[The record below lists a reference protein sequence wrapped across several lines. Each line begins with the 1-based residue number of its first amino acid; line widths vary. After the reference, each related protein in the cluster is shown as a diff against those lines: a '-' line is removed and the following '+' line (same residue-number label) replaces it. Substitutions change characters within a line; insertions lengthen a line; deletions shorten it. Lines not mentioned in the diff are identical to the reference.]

1 VSSARAAVSLPAEP
15 MIFDSTVPTDPT
27 VTAVLDAV
35 LRAVPGLDGGPF
47 HVSGLPGGLTNQ
59 NYQVVAANGRHLVVR
74 LSAPQSD
81 LLAIDRDA
89 EHANSLAAAAA
100 GVAPRVLGYL
110 PELGALAIDWIDGR
124 TLTPADL
131 DDAAT
136 LGRVAATCRQ
146 LHAGPRFTS
155 DFDMVALQRRYL
167 ELVITRGF
175 RLPSTYLDL
184 LPRITAIGNALA
196 IHPLPTVPC
205 HNDLLAANLM
215 DDGERIWFIDFEYS
229 GNADPCFELGD
240 LWSETGLPPDRLE
253 VVVAAY
259 FGKASR
265 PLLAR
270 ARLFGLLAN
279 YGWTLWASIQAATS
293 TVDFDFWAWGLEKYE
308 RAAAELAGPDIAGLI
323 TAVQQ

>member
-1 VSSARAAVSLPAEP
+1 VSSARATVSLPPGP
-15 MIFDSTVPTDPT
+15 MTTDPT
-27 VTAVLDAV
+27 VPAVMAAV

-47 HVSGLPGGLTNQ
+47 HVSGLPGGLTNS
-59 NYQVVAANGRHLVVR
+59 NYEVVAANGRHVVVR

-100 GVAPRVLGYL
+100 GVAPRVLAYL
-110 PELGALAIDWIDGR
+110 PDLGALVIDWIDGR
-124 TLTPADL
+124 TLTTADL

-136 LGRVAATCRQ
+136 LGRVATTCRQ

-155 DFDMVALQRRYL
+155 DFDMVTLQRRYL
-167 ELVITRGF
+167 ELVISRGF

-184 LPRITAIGNALA
+184 LPRITAVGNALA

-253 VVVAAY
+253 VLVAAY
-259 FGKASR
+259 FGEASR

-293 TVDFDFWAWGLEKYE
+293 AVDFDFWGWGLEKYD
-308 RAAAELAGPDIAGLI
+308 RAAAELAGPDLAGLI
-323 TAVQQ
+323 SDVQQ